1 MDGDDV
7 LREQL
12 GRLLDGA
19 QAHIRP
25 QELFER
31 FPLDRI
37 NAALPGVPYP
47 PWQLLEHLRLA
58 QRDILDYV
66 ADGDYQELTF
76 PDGYWPAAAEAP
88 GGADEIF
95 GEATELFPCATAGD
109 ISCVAVKSENA
120 TTPYAAF
127 KCAPG
132 HGGTPV
138 DPADVPLTSQTAAS
152 CSAACTATK
161 GCAIKSWNQVVAGS

>member
-1 MDGDDV
+1 MEGDDV

-37 NAALPGVPYP
+37 NAALPGVPYT

-66 ADGDYQELTF
+66 SDGDYQELTF
-76 PDGYWPAAAEAP
+76 PDGYWPAAEGKASETEWRSSVEQFLADLDALRTIARDPDRDLMAP
-88 GGADEIF
+88 LQRNPEH
-95 GEATELFPCATAGD
+95 TLLRELLIIGNHN
-109 ISCVAVKSENA
+109 S
-120 TTPYAAF
+120 YHL
-127 KCAPG
+127 G
-132 HGGTPV
+132 Q
-138 DPADVPLTSQTAAS
+138 L
-152 CSAACTATK
+152 
-161 GCAIKSWNQVVAGS
+161 VVMHRAQA